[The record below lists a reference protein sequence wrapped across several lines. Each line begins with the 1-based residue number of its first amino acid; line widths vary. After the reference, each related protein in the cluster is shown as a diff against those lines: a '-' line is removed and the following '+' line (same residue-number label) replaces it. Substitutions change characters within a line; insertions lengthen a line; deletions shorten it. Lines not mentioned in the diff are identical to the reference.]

1 MWRLQGV
8 IDLTAFLV
16 FHVPF
21 KNIAIEKTIVMQG
34 LNNLTGLTLDN
45 LSLADS
51 DDQVRPRSCAPEVH
65 AHPNRRGCGTQRIGV
80 TAHWVR
86 WLSRTTW
93 RYFSAGLGSDC
104 GRAHSVAHL
113 PGC

>member
-51 DDQVRPRSCAPEVH
+51 DDQVRPRSMRTQTAAAV
-65 AHPNRRGCGTQRIGV
+65 AHSESVSLRI
-80 TAHWVR
+80 W
-86 WLSRTTW
+86 
-93 RYFSAGLGSDC
+93 SAG
-104 GRAHSVAHL
+104 
-113 PGC
+113 